1 MNLKMPKLVIGDL
14 DVKVP
19 IIQGGMGVG
28 ISLAGLASAVANE
41 GAIGV
46 ISSAGIGML
55 EPDFRTNFKEANR
68 RALKNEIRKAR
79 KMTDGIIGVNIMVA
93 LSDFNDLVLT
103 ALEEMVDI
111 IFFGAGITL
120 NNLKTLAEG
129 KIEKITTKF
138 VPIISSAKSARIIF
152 QWWSRHYN
160 YVPDAVVVE
169 GPLAGG
175 HLGFTREQINNPNY
189 ALEKLLLDV
198 ISIIIPFEDQYSKK
212 IPVIAAGGVY
222 TGEDIYKLINLG
234 ADGVQMATRFVT
246 TFECDASDEFKEA
259 YINCNNKDDIVIIES
274 PVGMP
279 GRAIRNRFIEDISLG
294 IKKPFKCPWKCLKTC
309 DFTKS
314 KYCIALALT
323 NAKLGNLD
331 EGFVFAGA
339 NAYLSNKIISVKK
352 LIEELSEEYKI
363 AVLNETK
370 LSNVRL

>member
-14 DVKVP
+14 NVKVP

-363 AVLNETK
+363 AALNDSK
-370 LSNVRL
+370 LSNARL

>member
-138 VPIISSAKSARIIF
+138 VPIISSGKSARIIF

-259 YINCNNKDDIVIIES
+259 YINCNKDDIVIIES

-363 AVLNETK
+363 AALNDSK
-370 LSNVRL
+370 LSNARL

>member
-1 MNLKMPKLVIGDL
+1 MNLNMPKLEIGDL
-14 DVKVP
+14 NVKIP

-28 ISLAGLASAVANE
+28 VSLAGLASAVANE

-68 RALKNEIRKAR
+68 RALKNEIKKAR

-93 LSDFNDLVLT
+93 LSDFNNLVLT

-246 TFECDASDEFKEA
+246 TLECDASDEFKEA

-363 AVLNETK
+363 AALNDSK

>member
-138 VPIISSAKSARIIF
+138 VPIISSGKSARIIF

-259 YINCNNKDDIVIIES
+259 YINCNKDDIVIIES

-363 AVLNETK
+363 AALNDSK

>member
-259 YINCNNKDDIVIIES
+259 YINCNKDDIVIIES

-363 AVLNETK
+363 AALNDSK
-370 LSNVRL
+370 LSNARL

>member
-138 VPIISSAKSARIIF
+138 VPIISSGKSARIIF

-259 YINCNNKDDIVIIES
+259 YINCNKDDIVIIES

-352 LIEELSEEYKI
+352 LIEELSKEYEI

>member
-68 RALKNEIRKAR
+68 RALKNEIKKAR

-138 VPIISSAKSARIIF
+138 VPIISSGKSARIIF

-259 YINCNNKDDIVIIES
+259 YINCNKDDIVIIES

-352 LIEELSEEYKI
+352 LIEELSKEYEI

>member
-138 VPIISSAKSARIIF
+138 VPIISSGKSARIIF

-363 AVLNETK
+363 AALNDSK
-370 LSNVRL
+370 LSNARL

>member
-68 RALKNEIRKAR
+68 WALKNEIRKAR

-138 VPIISSAKSARIIF
+138 VPIISSGKSARIIF

-352 LIEELSEEYKI
+352 LIEELSKEYEI

>member
-138 VPIISSAKSARIIF
+138 VPIISSGKSARIIF

-246 TFECDASDEFKEA
+246 TFECDASDKFKEA
-259 YINCNNKDDIVIIES
+259 YINCNKDDIVIIES

-363 AVLNETK
+363 AALNDSK
-370 LSNVRL
+370 LSNARL

>member
-138 VPIISSAKSARIIF
+138 VPIISSGKSARIIF

-259 YINCNNKDDIVIIES
+259 YINCNKDDIVIIES

>member
-1 MNLKMPKLVIGDL
+1 
-14 DVKVP
+14 
-19 IIQGGMGVG
+19 
-28 ISLAGLASAVANE
+28 
-41 GAIGV
+41 
-46 ISSAGIGML
+46 
-55 EPDFRTNFKEANR
+55 
-68 RALKNEIRKAR
+68 
-79 KMTDGIIGVNIMVA
+79 MTDGIIGVNIMVA

-138 VPIISSAKSARIIF
+138 VPIISSGKSARIIF

-259 YINCNNKDDIVIIES
+259 YINCNKDDIVIIES

-363 AVLNETK
+363 AALNDSK
-370 LSNVRL
+370 LSNARL